1 MKKTRKLN
9 LDRESIR
16 PLIQTDLKQI
26 AGGGSIFLPCVTQ
39 GVYCV
44 SNGHQCTQ

>member
-1 MKKTRKLN
+1 MKKTRELS
-9 LDRESIR
+9 LARESIS
-16 PLIQTDLKQI
+16 PLIRTDRKQI

-39 GVYCV
+39 GPYCV